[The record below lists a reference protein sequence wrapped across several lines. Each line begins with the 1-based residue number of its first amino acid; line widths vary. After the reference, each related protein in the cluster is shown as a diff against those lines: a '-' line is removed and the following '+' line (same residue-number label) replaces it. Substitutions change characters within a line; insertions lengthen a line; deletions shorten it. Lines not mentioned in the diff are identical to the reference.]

1 MVDSLKGSE
10 KDMLR
15 QKKELEDKGY
25 LVLKHY
31 DKRNI
36 PDGHLYGIY
45 YSSWS
50 IFQPWA
56 IDAEIDALVA
66 RMRDRGVMTL
76 VSPDRIEILRSAFN
90 QTKSLVGEV
99 WEAGVF
105 QGGTARLLQ
114 QFMVREDTKVPL
126 RLFDS
131 YSGMPPTDDVRDIH
145 KEGDFANTSLEAVR
159 DLVGDDD
166 FVHYHKGF
174 VPSTFKGLGK
184 SKIRLF
190 HIDLDLYDGIKTSCE
205 FAYERMPKG
214 GIFLFDDY
222 GFDTTPGARMAVDE
236 FFADKPE
243 AVFVLPT
250 GQAIVHKL

>member
-1 MVDSLKGSE
+1 MASDKEE
-10 KDMLR
+10 KSVKRLQDL
-15 QKKELEDKGY
+15 GY
-25 LVLKHY
+25 LVLKNPP
-31 DKRNI
+31 RQSI
-36 PDGHLYGIY
+36 PDAHLYGRY

-56 IDAEIDALVA
+56 IDGDVQELVA
-66 RMRDRGVMTL
+66 RMAERGVATL
-76 VSPDRIEILRSAFN
+76 GSPDRIHILRNAYL
-90 QTKSLVGEV
+90 QTRGLAGEV

-105 QGGTARLLQ
+105 QGGTARILRQ
-114 QFMVREDTKVPL
+114 CIARDEQSTIL

-131 YSGMPPTDDVRDIH
+131 YEGMPPTDDVRDIH

-166 FVHYHKGF
+166 FVHYHKGY
-174 VPSTFKGLGK
+174 VPQTYEGLEGRPV
-184 SKIRLF
+184 RLF
-190 HIDLDLYDGIKTSCE
+190 HIDLDLYDGIKRSCE
-205 FAYERMPKG
+205 FAYETMPKG

-222 GFDTTPGARMAVDE
+222 GFDSTPGARMAVDE